1 MEFGE
6 ILRELLYEWDITQKQ
21 LAQDLNLA
29 PSTLGNYVRGVREPD
44 FHTLKAIADYF
55 QVSVDYLIDHH
66 FHDDSDH
73 NTDRLLNIYR
83 SMDIKTRETY
93 LELGSTLLQHMR
105 D

>member
-6 ILRELLYEWDITQKQ
+6 ILRELLYEWDITQKK

-55 QVSVDYLIDHH
+55 QVTTDFLIDHH
-66 FHDDSDH
+66 FHDDGDH
-73 NTDRLLNIYR
+73 DTDRILNLYR
-83 SMDIKTRETY
+83 TMDEKTKQTY
-93 LELGSTLLQHMR
+93 LELGAILLQHMQ